1 MTIHSSTSSLTIV
14 SAYRGLTDY
23 INAAKLRPSSDWEK
37 LWLEHAIEPFWAE
50 WAQGQFNEARTRDQL
65 SKPILNLEELAVEVD
80 HLMNSRVE
88 QLIETAYTQI
98 TQVLP
103 SPLANR
109 AVCIYAADPGNQ
121 WLREQGV
128 VGTGIGDN
136 ILLQI
141 NPMAQNWPAWVPYV
155 LAHEYHHAVW
165 GYNYF
170 AVQRKSHMDLLTG
183 LLIDGEADTFARLL
197 HPDLHPVWINALT
210 PTEEAVQWEI
220 MQEYLM
226 GNDGATYERFFF
238 GDSVNRTPSHTAYT
252 IGYRIVQAYL
262 KRHPTQTVFDLMN
275 KEAQEILSES
285 GYEP

>member
-1 MTIHSSTSSLTIV
+1 MIV
-14 SAYRGLTDY
+14 SAYQGLADY
-23 INAAKLRPSSDWEK
+23 INAAKLKPPSDWGK
-37 LWLEHAIEPFWAE
+37 LWLEYAIEPYWAE
-50 WAQGQFNEARTRDQL
+50 WAQGQFNEARTREQS
-65 SKPILNLEELAVEVD
+65 SKPILNLEELAVEVES
-80 HLMNSRVE
+80 LRNSGIE
-88 QLIETAYTQI
+88 QLVGKAYTQI

-141 NPMAQNWPAWVPYV
+141 NPMAHNWTLWVPYV

-170 AVQRKSHMDLLTG
+170 AVQQKSYMDLLTG
-183 LLIDGEADTFARLL
+183 LLIDGEADTFAKLL
-197 HPDLHPVWINALT
+197 YPDLYPTWLNALT
-210 PTEEAVQWEI
+210 PTEEAEQWET
-220 MQEYLM
+220 MREYLK
-226 GNDGATYERFFF
+226 GNDGAVYERFFF
-238 GDSVNRTPSHTAYT
+238 GDKVCGTPSYTAYT

-262 KRHPTQTVFDLMN
+262 NRHPTQTVFDLMN
-275 KEAQEILSES
+275 REAWEILSDS